1 MARQV
6 RSEATRRKILDAAVD
21 VFNEVGYA
29 TADRGAII
37 ERTGMTKG
45 AFYHHF
51 DSMEALASAII
62 EEGAKLVVTELGAM
76 SDSFSPALENIL
88 HSTFI
93 TADLFASNKVVRTAE
108 QLTLAFGKFNDT
120 AAAAYSTWVEAMT
133 VQARRAIAEGDI
145 RAELDPHVVSESI
158 IGATFGA
165 RILGPTHGGQQR
177 PHRAIDPDVG
187 ATVPRDRHRHVA
199 GLLPRVPCPRGA
211 APRRARRVV
220 LAGRRQQGSAFVDP
234 EMLGEVLKRCERN
247 LVVGTPQRRPAHQRT
262 HSRAVPV
269 S

>member
-51 DSMEALASAII
+51 DSMGALASAII
-62 EEGAKLVVTELGAM
+62 EDGAKLVVTELGAM

-120 AAAAYSTWVEAMT
+120 AAAAYTTWVEAMT

-158 IGATFGA
+158 IAATFGA
-165 RILGPTHGGQQR
+165 RMLGPTPAGSNDLIRRLTQMWELLF
-177 PHRAIDPDVG
+177 PAIVTDTSL
-187 ATVPRDRHRHVA
+187 AYYREFLAREALRHVEHDA
-199 GLLPRVPCPRGA
+199 
-211 APRRARRVV
+211 
-220 LAGRRQQGSAFVDP
+220 S
-234 EMLGEVLKRCERN
+234 
-247 LVVGTPQRRPAHQRT
+247 
-262 HSRAVPV
+262 S
-269 S
+269 

>member
-6 RSEATRRKILDAAVD
+6 RSEATRRKILDAAID

-29 TADRGAII
+29 AADRGTII

-51 DSMEALASAII
+51 DSMESLASAII
-62 EEGAKLVVTELGAM
+62 EEGAELVVNELGAM

-88 HSTFI
+88 HGTFI

-120 AAAAYSTWVEAMT
+120 AAAAYTNWVEGMT
-133 VQARRAIAEGDI
+133 AEARRAIAEGDI
-145 RAELDPHVVSESI
+145 RAELDPHMVSESI

-165 RILGPTHGGQQR
+165 RILGQTTAGSNDLIRQLTQMWELLFP
-177 PHRAIDPDVG
+177 AIVTE
-187 ATVPRDRHRHVA
+187 ASLAYYREFLAREALRHVEHDD
-199 GLLPRVPCPRGA
+199 
-211 APRRARRVV
+211 
-220 LAGRRQQGSAFVDP
+220 S
-234 EMLGEVLKRCERN
+234 
-247 LVVGTPQRRPAHQRT
+247 
-262 HSRAVPV
+262 S
-269 S
+269 

>member
-29 TADRGAII
+29 AADRGSII

-51 DSMEALASAII
+51 DSMESLASAII

-88 HSTFI
+88 HGTFT

-108 QLTLAFGKFNDT
+108 QLTLAFGKCNDT
-120 AAAAYSTWVEAMT
+120 AAAAYTTWVEAMT
-133 VQARRAIAEGDI
+133 AEAGRAIAEGDI
-145 RAELDPHVVSESI
+145 RAELDPHMVSESI
-158 IGATFGA
+158 IGAMFGA
-165 RILGPTHGGQQR
+165 RILGQTTSSGSNDLIRRLTQMWELLFP
-177 PHRAIDPDVG
+177 AIVTDTSLVYYREFL
-187 ATVPRDRHRHVA
+187 AREALRHVEYDA
-199 GLLPRVPCPRGA
+199 
-211 APRRARRVV
+211 
-220 LAGRRQQGSAFVDP
+220 S
-234 EMLGEVLKRCERN
+234 
-247 LVVGTPQRRPAHQRT
+247 
-262 HSRAVPV
+262 S
-269 S
+269 

>member
-62 EEGAKLVVTELGAM
+62 EEGANLVVSVLGAM

-88 HSTFI
+88 HGTFI

-108 QLTLAFGKFNDT
+108 QLTLAFGKFND
-120 AAAAYSTWVEAMT
+120 AAAHAYTKWVEAMT

-145 RAELDPHVVSESI
+145 RSELDPQVVSESI

-165 RILGPTHGGQQR
+165 RLLCQTTSGGSDLIGRLTQMWELLF
-177 PHRAIDPDVG
+177 PAIVTD
-187 ATVPRDRHRHVA
+187 ASLSYYREFLAREALRHVEHDA
-199 GLLPRVPCPRGA
+199 
-211 APRRARRVV
+211 
-220 LAGRRQQGSAFVDP
+220 S
-234 EMLGEVLKRCERN
+234 
-247 LVVGTPQRRPAHQRT
+247 
-262 HSRAVPV
+262 S
-269 S
+269 

>member
-108 QLTLAFGKFNDT
+108 RLTLAFGKFNDAAT
-120 AAAAYSTWVEAMT
+120 AAYTTWVEAMT

-158 IGATFGA
+158 IAATFGA
-165 RILGPTHGGQQR
+165 RILGPTPAGSNDLIRRLTQIWELLF
-177 PHRAIDPDVG
+177 PAIVTDASLG
-187 ATVPRDRHRHVA
+187 YYREFLAREALRHVEHDA
-199 GLLPRVPCPRGA
+199 
-211 APRRARRVV
+211 
-220 LAGRRQQGSAFVDP
+220 S
-234 EMLGEVLKRCERN
+234 
-247 LVVGTPQRRPAHQRT
+247 
-262 HSRAVPV
+262 S
-269 S
+269 

>member
-29 TADRGAII
+29 AADRGTII

-51 DSMEALASAII
+51 DSMESLASAII
-62 EEGAKLVVTELGAM
+62 EEGAELVVNELGAM

-88 HSTFI
+88 HGTFI

-120 AAAAYSTWVEAMT
+120 AAAAYTSRVEGMT
-133 VQARRAIAEGDI
+133 AEARRAIAEGDI
-145 RAELDPHVVSESI
+145 RAELDPHMVSESI

-165 RILGPTHGGQQR
+165 RILGQTTAGSNDLIRQLTQMWELLFP
-177 PHRAIDPDVG
+177 AIVTE
-187 ATVPRDRHRHVA
+187 ASLAYYREFLAREALRHVEHDD
-199 GLLPRVPCPRGA
+199 
-211 APRRARRVV
+211 
-220 LAGRRQQGSAFVDP
+220 S
-234 EMLGEVLKRCERN
+234 
-247 LVVGTPQRRPAHQRT
+247 
-262 HSRAVPV
+262 S
-269 S
+269 

>member
-21 VFNEVGYA
+21 VFNEVGFA

-51 DSMEALASAII
+51 DSMGALASAII

-120 AAAAYSTWVEAMT
+120 AAAAYTTWVEAMT

-145 RAELDPHVVSESI
+145 RAELDPHMVSESI

-165 RILGPTHGGQQR
+165 RILGQTTAGSNDLIRRLTQIWELLFP
-177 PHRAIDPDVG
+177 AIVTDASLG
-187 ATVPRDRHRHVA
+187 YYREFLAREALRHVEYDA
-199 GLLPRVPCPRGA
+199 
-211 APRRARRVV
+211 
-220 LAGRRQQGSAFVDP
+220 S
-234 EMLGEVLKRCERN
+234 
-247 LVVGTPQRRPAHQRT
+247 
-262 HSRAVPV
+262 S
-269 S
+269 

>member
-51 DSMEALASAII
+51 DSMGALASAII
-62 EEGAKLVVTELGAM
+62 EDGAKLVVTELGAM

-120 AAAAYSTWVEAMT
+120 AAAAYTTWVEAMT

-158 IGATFGA
+158 IAATFGA
-165 RILGPTHGGQQR
+165 RILGPTPAGSNDLIRRLTQMWELLF
-177 PHRAIDPDVG
+177 PAIVTDTSL
-187 ATVPRDRHRHVA
+187 AYYREFLAREALRHVEHDA
-199 GLLPRVPCPRGA
+199 
-211 APRRARRVV
+211 
-220 LAGRRQQGSAFVDP
+220 S
-234 EMLGEVLKRCERN
+234 
-247 LVVGTPQRRPAHQRT
+247 
-262 HSRAVPV
+262 S
-269 S
+269 